1 MEKSLVLGI
10 DANDNGF
17 DYIMNTMESMPNILD
32 KQKSAIQHISQTEFT
47 ISQVIKDFNPSWES
61 DRDPYEA
68 FMDAMS
74 FLHRMYFLNRLDSI
88 MDALDGRDYILQHI
102 DYSAG
107 HLMILNTC
115 TMAGCCY
122 FTIE

>member
-1 MEKSLVLGI
+1 M
-10 DANDNGF
+10 
-17 DYIMNTMESMPNILD
+17 
-32 KQKSAIQHISQTEFT
+32 
-47 ISQVIKDFNPSWES
+47 IKDFNPSWES

-74 FLHRMYFLNRLDSI
+74 FAQDVFLNRLDSI

-107 HLMILNTC
+107 HLMILG